1 MRAIDPVLQH
11 YAWGSTTAIPEALG
25 SVPDGTPV
33 AEAWFGAHSSAPSP
47 VRADDGPRTLDRYV
61 ARDPR
66 LTLGED
72 VVARFGGRLPYLLK
86 LVAAA
91 APLSL
96 QVHPTRE
103 QAAAGFDAEE
113 ARGLALDD
121 PRRSYKDRNHKPEL
135 VYALSHFEALVGF
148 RAPRRTAEILAGVD
162 HPVAKRLLELVTTDT
177 TSEGMR
183 AAFTELVGPDTRPAP
198 EDVDALAQVFARR
211 LRDGS
216 PSPRTDRAVATLAA
230 AYPGDPGA
238 VTAVLLNPVTLRPG
252 EACFVPAGAVH
263 AYLQGSAIEVMANSD
278 NVLRAGLTSKH
289 VDIPELLR
297 TVDCVAAP
305 PIRIAAERSFDATEV
320 FYAPVDDFELSV
332 TRLTDGRPARLP
344 GGGPRIVLCLEGACS
359 LSADGGGHHELQSGQ
374 AVFVEAADG
383 PLVVQGFGQLVQAS
397 VP

>member
-11 YAWGSTTAIPEALG
+11 YAWGSTTAIPETLG

-33 AEAWFGAHSSAPSP
+33 AEAWYGAHASAPSP
-47 VRADDGPRTLDRYV
+47 VGVDGTRTTLDRLV
-61 ARDPR
+61 AQDPHAV
-66 LTLGED
+66 LGDD
-72 VVARFGGRLPYLLK
+72 VAARFGGRLPYLLK
-86 LVAAA
+86 LIAAA

-96 QVHPTRE
+96 QVHPTLE
-103 QAAAGFDAEE
+103 QAVAGYAAEE
-113 ARGLALDD
+113 ERGVAHDD

-148 RAPRRTAEILAGVD
+148 RAARRTAEILEGLD
-162 HPVAKRLLELVTTDT
+162 HPVAQRLREIVAADP
-177 TSEGMR
+177 SADGVR
-183 AAFTELVGPDTRPAP
+183 AAFTELVAPATRPSP
-198 EDVDALAQVFARR
+198 SEVDELAQLFAHR
-211 LRDGS
+211 LNEGS
-216 PSPRTDRAVATLAA
+216 PSPRTDRAVSTLAQ

-263 AYLQGSAIEVMANSD
+263 AYLRGSAVEVMANSD
-278 NVLRAGLTSKH
+278 NVLRAGLTPKH
-289 VDIPELLR
+289 VDIPELLA

-305 PIRIAAERSFDATEV
+305 PIRIAPERSFDATEV

-344 GGGPRIVLCLEGACS
+344 GVGPRIVLALEGSCR
-359 LSADGGGHHELQSGQ
+359 LSGDHGTAELTSGR
-374 AVFVEAADG
+374 AVFVSAEDG
-383 PLVVQGFGQLVQAS
+383 PLVVRGFGRLVQAS

>member
-47 VRADDGPRTLDRYV
+47 VHVDGGPTTLDRFLV
-61 ARDPR
+61 RDPR
-66 LTLGED
+66 RTLGDD

-103 QAAAGFDAEE
+103 QASAGFDAEE
-113 ARGLALDD
+113 ARGLAVDD

-162 HPVAKRLLELVTTDT
+162 HPVAERLLELVTADA
-177 TSEGMR
+177 TSEGVR
-183 AAFTELVGPDTRPAP
+183 AAFTELVGPETRPAP
-198 EDVDALAQVFARR
+198 EEVDALAQVFARR

-344 GGGPRIVLCLEGACS
+344 GVGPRIVLCLEGTCS
-359 LSADGGGHHELQSGQ
+359 LSADGGEHLEVRSGQ